1 MDQQTFNPI
10 DYTWNWTATW
20 YAWNRTEAHKQALA
34 ARNAEAKKLR
44 QQGKRVHCQTLKG
57 QRITRGGIGS
67 GHPQIEQVV
76 SVYMLNAT

>member
-10 DYTWNWTATW
+10 DFTFTWTPDW
-20 YAWNRTEAHKQALA
+20 YDWNRTQAHKQALA
-34 ARNAEAKKLR
+34 ARNARAKKLR
-44 QQGKRVHCQTLKG
+44 HQGKRVRCQTLKG

-76 SVYMLNAT
+76 SVYMLTAT